1 MATYLN
7 DLRLKEITTGD
18 ESGTWGTSTNTNLS
32 LIADAFSLGTKQMA
46 ANADETFTM
55 PDATADGTRSLYLKI
70 TSAVSLTATR
80 TVTLAPNTVSKV
92 WIIENATTGSQSII
106 IKQGSGAT
114 VTVATGTKVMVV
126 TDGAGAGAAVTNANP
141 TAATSGTVTSVAATV
156 PSLLSV
162 AGSPITS
169 SGTLAFT
176 YSGTALP
183 VANGGTGA
191 TTLTASGYL
200 KGAGTSAITSQSGI
214 PAGDITTGTLGV
226 ARGGTG
232 AATLTANNVLLG
244 NGTSAPLFV
253 APSTAGNVLT
263 SNGTTWTSAAASG
276 GLGSGGTTATGSVT
290 LTSAS
295 DAMQS
300 ITTTGYGQS
309 VTLPNAT
316 TCSEGVQVFAVANR
330 GPFPL
335 LIKNTSGTLLGYVPL
350 QGYVLC
356 SLADKSTAAGVW
368 DLFGEVPYG
377 PDAGGV
383 VTFGTADDI
392 AATIAVTLDADRTVI
407 FVSNSI
413 AVQAI
418 VYNSSTQAFGSSV
431 LVRSAAISNRMSAI
445 KSATDRVLI
454 VSCTVT
460 TGMQA
465 VVLSISG
472 TAITVN
478 TAATLT
484 LANNCSAIGNGSQN
498 GSAIVQVGSSFVV
511 PYNDGPG
518 NKGMLVAITISGTTP
533 SFGSESIV
541 LYSSSN
547 ALPIIY
553 DINGTVCLVFSN
565 NGVTFGAAPYTVS
578 GTTLTQGTVG
588 SFAIDSNNFFVTTV
602 GSRWAVLYRD
612 TNMRGAIISVAS
624 TTATVSTV
632 QLGSGT
638 ASARQ
643 VMEVNGSNIVCV
655 ADNND
660 NPLSVYVNVLTD
672 TAGTASAGTEVV
684 LTPLAG
690 TSPGIY
696 GYATDG
702 IYYGFYATASLYTTF
717 KLSNSG
723 AQPTVTALKTYSGVV
738 GTTFGL
744 PPVQT
749 NGRNANTQARILLS
763 GENSYNVDLTDYT
776 FDSVSG
782 YAIPAPYKWESLES
796 NGVFAI
802 AANQTWLCRNAS
814 GSPTD
819 RVFTLIRYTAV

>member
-1 MATYLN
+1 MPTYSN

-18 ESGTWGTSTNTNLS
+18 EDGTWGTSTNTNLS

-80 TVTLAPNTVSKV
+80 TVTLGPNTVSKV
-92 WIIENATTGSQSII
+92 WIIENATTGAQSII

-141 TAATSGTVTSVAATV
+141 TDAAVNLASGVT
-156 PSLLSV
+156 
-162 AGSPITS
+162 
-169 SGTLAFT
+169 GT
-176 YSGTALP
+176 LP

-191 TTLTASGYL
+191 TTLTA
-200 KGAGTSAITSQSGI
+200 
-214 PAGDITTGTLGV
+214 
-226 ARGGTG
+226 
-232 AATLTANNVLLG
+232 NNVILG
-244 NGTSAPLFV
+244 NGTSAVGFV
-253 APSTAGNVLT
+253 APSTTGNVLT
-263 SNGTTWTSAAASG
+263 SNGTTWTSAAPSG
-276 GLGSGGTTATGSVT
+276 GMGAGGTTATGSVT

-295 DAMQS
+295 DGMQS

-309 VTLPNAT
+309 VTLPDAT
-316 TCSEGVQVFAVANR
+316 TLAEGVTVFGIANR

-335 LIKNTSGTLLGYVPL
+335 LIKNTSGTLLGFVPL
-350 QGYVLC
+350 QGYALC

-368 DLFGEVPYG
+368 DLFGELPYG

-407 FVSNSI
+407 LVSNSI

-445 KSATDRVLI
+445 KSATDRVLV
-454 VSCTVT
+454 VSCTST

-484 LANNCSAIGNGSQN
+484 LASNCSSIGNGTQN

-533 SFGSESIV
+533 SFGSEAIV
-541 LYSSSN
+541 FYSKAS
-547 ALPIIY
+547 AVPIIY
-553 DINGTVCLVFSN
+553 DINGTVCLVFSH

-588 SFAIDSNNFFVTTV
+588 SFAIDSENFFVTTV

-624 TTATVSTV
+624 TTATVSSV
-632 QLGSGT
+632 QLGSST
-638 ASARQ
+638 AGARQ
-643 VMEVNGSNIVCV
+643 VMKVNSSNIVCV
-655 ADNND
+655 ADD
-660 NPLSVYVNVLTD
+660 LGSPVSVYVNVLTD
-672 TAGTASAGTEVV
+672 TAGTASAGTEIV
-684 LTPLAG
+684 LTVAAG
-690 TSPGIY
+690 TSPSIY

-702 IYYGFYATASLYTTF
+702 IYYGFYATANLYTTF

-723 AQPTVTALKTYSGVV
+723 AQPTVTSLKTYSGVSA
-738 GTTFGL
+738 TTFAL

-749 NGRNANTQARILLS
+749 SGRNANAQARILLS
-763 GENSYNVDLTDYT
+763 GQNSYNVDLFDYG

-782 YAIPAPYKWESLES
+782 YAIPAPYRWESLNS

-802 AANQTWLCRNAS
+802 AANQTWICRNS
-814 GSPTD
+814 GGSPTN